1 MSKIYQYL
9 DPSGTQEVIDTMLD
23 LSDNAITQNITNDLS
38 SDNNK
43 IPSALVTKQSLDFI
57 NEGINVLKHLIQ
69 DSQISVSELQEFVS
83 NTNVEIQDKLSDIED
98 KFDQKTIEVDFIQC
112 YIINYKYNEVVN
124 PENNA
129 VYIYLENNRY
139 GLAYYNNGWIV
150 SGVIMEGIE
159 DLIKKEEF
167 HITTNEEIRILVN
180 NAYIKINP
188 I

>member
-9 DPSGTQEVIDTMLD
+9 DPAGTQEVIDTMLD
-23 LSDNAITQNITNDLS
+23 LSDNTITQNITNDLS

-69 DSQISVSELQEFVS
+69 DSQTSVSELQEFVS

-98 KFDQKTIEVDFIQC
+98 KFDQKTIGVDFIQC

-124 PENNA
+124 PEHNA